1 MTDSL
6 VGPVRL
12 FEVEPDRS
20 APFEVRDAQ
29 VRRVTTTG
37 DLAAAVYAAA
47 ATAATTRR
55 SAWLIAPDRW
65 SVPIT
70 RNGNG
75 WTVGTAPGAPIDAIN
90 RVLTHIPTAG
100 ETPT

>member
-1 MTDSL
+1 MTAL

-12 FEVEPDRS
+12 FDVEPDRS
-20 APFEVRDAQ
+20 APYEVRDAQ

-37 DLAAAVYAAA
+37 DLAAAVYATA
-47 ATAATTRR
+47 ATATRTSR
-55 SAWLIAPDRW
+55 TAWLIAPDRW

-75 WTVGTAPGAPIDAIN
+75 WTVGTSTGAPIDAIE
-90 RVLTHIPTAG
+90 RVLHFIPDNGDT
-100 ETPT
+100 TP